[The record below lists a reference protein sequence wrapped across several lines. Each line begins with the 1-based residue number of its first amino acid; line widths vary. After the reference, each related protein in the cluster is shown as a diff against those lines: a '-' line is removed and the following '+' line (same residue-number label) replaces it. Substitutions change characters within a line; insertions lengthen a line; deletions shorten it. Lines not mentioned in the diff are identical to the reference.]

1 MDLPLTTDFDPE
13 LLNWDED
20 EDDARNGD
28 GGVNTF
34 TSDVG
39 VDMKQESS
47 NVANAPLPNFASSAN
62 VDNIADN
69 HGHGPGCTTNANIN
83 AKTNTTASSNALM
96 DNTSNYFTAFADQ
109 KLSSNNV
116 AAAASALAD
125 SNHQRSSSGDNQCQ
139 MQSSHTTEAHQGTV
153 TGPQHALFDH
163 SVSFEPLFP
172 PNFFLPGVSPWD
184 PSHAVANPLNPQQ
197 QGTMSNQ
204 QSQGLCVTQEASAP
218 ITTSALNGKP
228 SITNTSV
235 DQPKTRPFPTQQ
247 QHQTNPTFTS
257 ATITAPHN
265 NDFWGP
271 AQIAQQIVMH
281 QAKSK
286 NVSGQIHHDEQTT
299 AAAAAAAS
307 AVAAAHNPLD
317 IPLPDKPPMQG
328 CQTQQSI
335 TDDSTNTGRSRSSN
349 SSDPSSSSDKKPSAR
364 PTPQNKKNQRTKTSY
379 ATKSNQGNVAS
390 KSRNDNSKKSG
401 NSSNDDIA
409 ANDDSPPFY
418 LFDAPCELR
427 TNYLQAQREKNVAPV
442 NDSNAF
448 HYGMAINGYH
458 PEAAANTQVNPIMP
472 ASLGAAVLPN
482 GKRVELI
489 DGRHK
494 HKKKASERNEREQ
507 QRAQKI
513 TELIEKLRNTMEKGG
528 WKFEM
533 KSKYQILST

>member
-1 MDLPLTTDFDPE
+1 MDLPLSTDFDPE

-20 EDDARNGD
+20 DDAGNSD
-28 GGVNTF
+28 GGVDNF
-34 TSDVG
+34 ASEVG

-47 NVANAPLPNFASSAN
+47 NIANAPLSNFPSSAN
-62 VDNIADN
+62 VGNIADG
-69 HGHGPGCTTNANIN
+69 HGHESGDTTNANIDT
-83 AKTNTTASSNALM
+83 KTNANGSSNAVV
-96 DNTSNYFTAFADQ
+96 DNTSSYFTAFADQ

-116 AAAASALAD
+116 AAAGLALID
-125 SNHQRSSSGDNQCQ
+125 SNHQRSSSGDHQCQ
-139 MQSSHTTEAHQGTV
+139 MQSSHTTETHQGTV

-172 PNFFLPGVSPWD
+172 PNFFFPGLPSWD
-184 PSHAVANPLNPQQ
+184 PSHAVANPLNPQHQ
-197 QGTMSNQ
+197 ANVPNQ
-204 QSQGLCVTQEASAP
+204 QAQGSCVSQEASAP
-218 ITTSALNGKP
+218 NATSALNGKR
-228 SITNTSV
+228 SVTNAPV
-235 DQPKTRPFPTQQ
+235 EQPKARPFPAQQ
-247 QHQTNPTFTS
+247 QQLINPTHPPT
-257 ATITAPHN
+257 TITTPHN

-281 QAKSK
+281 QVKNK
-286 NVSGQIHHDEQTT
+286 NVSGQTHHDEQST
-299 AAAAAAAS
+299 AAAAAAAA

-317 IPLPDKPPMQG
+317 IPLADKQHIQG
-328 CQTQQSI
+328 YQTQQSI
-335 TDDSTNTGRSRSSN
+335 TDDSTNTGQSRSSN

-364 PTPQNKKNQRTKTSY
+364 PTPQNKKSQRTKNSN
-379 ATKSNQGNVAS
+379 ATKSNQGN
-390 KSRNDNSKKSG
+390 KSRNEHNKKSSRTNNG
-401 NSSNDDIA
+401 DTT
-409 ANDDSPPFY
+409 ANGDSPPFY

-427 TNYLQAQREKNVAPV
+427 TNFLQAQTEKNVAPV